1 MAFVRIDTKPV
12 NKSFNN
18 LMDDLFAGIPSILRN
33 DVVTPD
39 LRHRVPVNIR
49 ETETEYVL
57 EMIAPGFEKEN
68 FKIQLEKNI
77 LTVSAEAKNE
87 TVNENEKNVL
97 REFTQQ
103 SFKRSFTV
111 DEKLDSENIVAK
123 YVNGVLTL
131 NLPKKAEVKEATKN
145 ISIL

>member
-1 MAFVRIDTKPV
+1 MPFVRINSNPA

-18 LMDDLFAGIPSILRN
+18 LMDDFFAGLPSILGN

-39 LRHRVPVNIR
+39 LKQSVPVNIR

-57 EMIAPGFEKEN
+57 ELIAPGFEKED

-77 LTVSAEAKNE
+77 LTVSTEKKNE
-87 TVNENEKNVL
+87 TVNENEKFIL
-97 REFTQQ
+97 KEFKQR

-111 DEKLDSENIVAK
+111 DDKIDSENIVAK
-123 YVNGVLTL
+123 YLNGVLTL
-131 NLPKKAEVKEATKN
+131 NLLKKADVKEATKN

>member
-1 MAFVRIDTKPV
+1 MAFVKINTTPD

-18 LMDDLFAGIPSILRN
+18 LMDDFFAGIPSILRN

-39 LRHRVPVNIR
+39 LRSRVPVNIR
-49 ETETEYVL
+49 EIEKEYIL
-57 EMIAPGFEKEN
+57 EMIAPGFEKED

-77 LTVSAEAKNE
+77 LTVSAERKNE
-87 TVNENEKNVL
+87 TVNENEKFVL
-97 REFTQQ
+97 REHRQQ

-111 DEKLDSENIVAK
+111 DDKVDSENIVAK
-123 YVNGVLTL
+123 YLNGVLTL
-131 NLPKKAEVKEATKN
+131 NLPKKGDVKEATKN

>member
-1 MAFVRIDTKPV
+1 MAFVRIDTKPR

-18 LMDDLFAGIPSILRN
+18 LMDDFFAGIPSILRN

-57 EMIAPGFEKEN
+57 DMVAPGFEKEN

-77 LTVSAEAKNE
+77 LSVSAEAKDE
-87 TVNENEKNVL
+87 TVNENEKNIL
-97 REFTQQ
+97 KEFKQQ

-111 DEKLDSENIVAK
+111 DEKIDSENIVAK
-123 YVNGVLTL
+123 YLNGVLTL
-131 NLPKKAEVKEATKN
+131 NLPKKVDVKEATKN